1 MKARSKKR
9 RAKGPITTFKGR
21 KYRGNQHSKQSNTT
35 DNNDSEDISF
45 DVCVPEEVPA
55 SSSSA
60 SERKFGSCNLE
71 KRDKGVVNDLPPHY
85 ILINSEILNELFKL
99 VGCCPTC
106 NEKDIIFQ
114 NDIQKKKGI
123 ANYLSLKCGKCQWTH
138 STYSS
143 NTIDNSSTPGRNKFD
158 INVRAMIAF
167 REAGKGLSAIQRV
180 CGYMNMVPPM
190 QPTAFYNIQNEVAGH
205 YKAVAEYSMKRAAD
219 DLRATSADVA
229 VSCDGAWQKRGFS
242 SLNGFVSLVSVES
255 GKCLDFRIKT
265 KKCVACDSWKNRK
278 DTNES
283 TCQSKWV
290 DRVQEVEKVVTKIL
304 EENY

>member
-9 RAKGPITTFKGR
+9 RAKGPIATFKGR

-190 QPTAFYNIQNEVAGH
+190 QPTAFCNIQNEVAE
-205 YKAVAEYSMKRAAD
+205 AV
-219 DLRATSADVA
+219 
-229 VSCDGAWQKRGFS
+229 
-242 SLNGFVSLVSVES
+242 
-255 GKCLDFRIKT
+255 I
-265 KKCVACDSWKNRK
+265 
-278 DTNES
+278 
-283 TCQSKWV
+283 
-290 DRVQEVEKVVTKIL
+290 
-304 EENY
+304 